1 MDKFFIITNDLKDKN
16 MRLTGKITAYLRE
29 RGRTCLVRNGCR
41 ENPGAGYRYTNPEE
55 VPDDMDCVLVLGGD
69 GTLLRAAR
77 DLVKK
82 EIPLLGVNLGTL
94 GYLAE
99 IDEHTLLPAL
109 DCLMADQ
116 YTEERRMMLQGRV
129 YRKGEILVE
138 DIALNDIVISREGP
152 RRVVRFCNYVNG
164 EFLNSYNADGII
176 ISTPTGSTGYS
187 LSAGGPIISPEAS
200 LMVMTPLAPH
210 ALNTRSIVFPAGD
223 SIAVEIGPGRDGRKE
238 QGMASF
244 DGGAS
249 CVMETGDRIVI
260 ERAVQDTRI
269 IKISNISFL
278 ETLRKKMS

>member
-129 YRKGEILVE
+129 YR
-138 DIALNDIVISREGP
+138 
-152 RRVVRFCNYVNG
+152 RRD
-164 EFLNSYNADGII
+164 S
-176 ISTPTGSTGYS
+176 
-187 LSAGGPIISPEAS
+187 GGRYRPE
-200 LMVMTPLAPH
+200 
-210 ALNTRSIVFPAGD
+210 
-223 SIAVEIGPGRDGRKE
+223 
-238 QGMASF
+238 
-244 DGGAS
+244 
-249 CVMETGDRIVI
+249 
-260 ERAVQDTRI
+260 
-269 IKISNISFL
+269 
-278 ETLRKKMS
+278 